1 MANKVVKF
9 QGGNL
14 PANTQDLIAGL
25 ANVTQEIRG
34 ATGGVPF
41 LRLLRHGVFAYGP
54 ENIEPEEDSLWAVNP
69 RSVHHGWAA
78 WGDGE
83 LFDEIMMP
91 FNSPL
96 PPKSELRDYGV
107 AWSQQYSVLLQC
119 MNGEDTGQTV
129 MYKGTSIGLH
139 NAIKGL
145 LEAIVTQAQADP
157 EHIVPVITL
166 NVDSYTHKKY
176 GETFYPVLE
185 IEEWVT
191 MDGQSADSEVDTTE
205 EVDEEEADEAPFEP
219 EPEPPKQAA
228 RRGRAKAK
236 KPAEKPKT
244 ADNPDKQTARRRRRR
259 AS

>member
-139 NAIKGL
+139 NA
-145 LEAIVTQAQADP
+145 
-157 EHIVPVITL
+157 
-166 NVDSYTHKKY
+166 
-176 GETFYPVLE
+176 
-185 IEEWVT
+185 
-191 MDGQSADSEVDTTE
+191 SAPLFPSR
-205 EVDEEEADEAPFEP
+205 
-219 EPEPPKQAA
+219 PPKVPSALS
-228 RRGRAKAK
+228 RAIIS
-236 KPAEKPKT
+236 
-244 ADNPDKQTARRRRRR
+244 RSR
-259 AS
+259 ASEMASRWNCDISRAAAVASRS